1 LDSPVTGYGKRNEAF
16 HRMKTRTLLSYLS
29 PADFVSIAFLL
40 FLTALNLIFHARV
53 EEWFVLAIIN
63 SVTIVAVVLLARGAE
78 EKKTRLLIGLHR
90 WYCYLIIILIFKE
103 IYRMV
108 HPIHPIDYDRLLIAI
123 DQWMFGVNPTQWIG
137 QFAHPLLTE
146 ILQIAYFSYY
156 ILFIILGVELYRRYA
171 IQDFDKVAFMI
182 VYGFYLSYLGYFT
195 LPGVGPR
202 FTLHDFA
209 SLDTDLPGLWLTSF
223 LRSII
228 DAGESI
234 PPSRIDA
241 INLVQ
246 RDVFPSGHTQLTI
259 IVMALGF
266 RYKVKVRWLL
276 LGLGS
281 LLIVA
286 TVYLRYHYVV
296 DLIAGAFLAWFTL
309 WTGDKLEAWWR
320 STARKLRGGTFT

>member
-1 LDSPVTGYGKRNEAF
+1 
-16 HRMKTRTLLSYLS
+16 MKVRTFISYLS
-29 PADFVSIAFLL
+29 PADFVSIVFLL
-40 FLTALNLIFHARV
+40 FLSVLNLIFHARV
-53 EEWFVLAIIN
+53 EEWFILTIIN
-63 SVTIVAVVLLARGAE
+63 LATIIAIMFLARGAE
-78 EKKTRLLIGLHR
+78 EKKTQLLIGLHR

-108 HPIHPIDYDRLLIAI
+108 HPIHPTDYDQLLIAI
-123 DQWMFGVNPTQWIG
+123 DRWMFGVNPTQWIG

-156 ILFIILGVELYRRYA
+156 ILFIVLGVELYRRYA

-182 VYGFYLSYLGYFT
+182 VYGFYLSYLGYFV

-202 FTLHDFA
+202 FTLHDFS
-209 SLDTDLPGLWLTSF
+209 SLETDLPGVWLTYF

-228 DAGESI
+228 NAGESI
-234 PPSRIDA
+234 PQSHIDA
-241 INLVQ
+241 VNLVQ
-246 RDVFPSGHTQLTI
+246 RDIFPSGHTQLTI

-266 RYKVKVRWLL
+266 RYKTRARWLL
-276 LGLGS
+276 LALGS

-296 DLIAGAFLAWFTL
+296 DLIAGALVAWFTL
-309 WTGDKLEAWWR
+309 WTGDKLELWWR
-320 STARKLRGGTFT
+320 RMARHLRRGTFT

>member
-1 LDSPVTGYGKRNEAF
+1 
-16 HRMKTRTLLSYLS
+16 MKARTLISYLS

-53 EEWFVLAIIN
+53 QEWFVLVIIN
-63 SVTIVAVVLLARGAE
+63 LLIILAVVFLARGAE

-90 WYCYLIIILIFKE
+90 WYCYPIIILIFKE

-108 HPIHPIDYDRLLIAI
+108 HPIHPTDYDQLLIAL
-123 DQWMFGVNPTQWIG
+123 DRWMFGVHPTQWIG

-171 IQDFDKVAFMI
+171 IQDFDKAAFVI
-182 VYGFYLSYLGYFT
+182 VYGFYLSYLGYFA

-202 FTLHDFA
+202 FTLHEFS
-209 SLDTDLPGLWLTSF
+209 SLDSELPGLWLTSF
-223 LRSII
+223 LRSIVN
-228 DAGESI
+228 AGESI
-234 PPSRIDA
+234 PPSSVNAID
-241 INLVQ
+241 LVQ

-266 RYKVKVRWLL
+266 RYKIKARWLL
-276 LGLGS
+276 LALGS

-296 DLIAGAFLAWFTL
+296 DLIAGALVAWFTL
-309 WTGDKLEAWWR
+309 WTGDMLEAWWR
-320 STARKLRGGTFT
+320 RTARRLGGGSST